1 MTTQIKV
8 IDNCE
13 DGAWI
18 KEVQC
23 RSATDSM
30 IIVVY
35 SVRNDKEDREQ
46 REDFIGMFLPVHA
59 LGTVGMDVTH
69 SRKSL
74 NKNT

>member
-1 MTTQIKV
+1 
-8 IDNCE
+8 
-13 DGAWI
+13 
-18 KEVQC
+18 
-23 RSATDSM
+23 M
-30 IIVVY
+30 IIVMY
-35 SVRNDKEDREQ
+35 SVRNDKEEREQ